1 MTKTQHHQTMSGP
14 CMQHQGGSRHQSLH
28 ITTHVQEKGQDNMLY
43 PEHTHACWKVTQG
56 SRLEDEAVLNTTLN
70 LTVSM
75 LCRTHQV
82 RLR

>member
-1 MTKTQHHQTMSGP
+1 
-14 CMQHQGGSRHQSLH
+14 
-28 ITTHVQEKGQDNMLY
+28 MLY

-75 LCRTHQV
+75 LCGTHQV